1 MKKYLF
7 PISVSLVLGVFMA
20 YFIIRQYENMPA
32 LAVSSEAETLYY
44 IQRGVYSDMD
54 SMKDG
59 MKDFTH
65 YIYNVEDNSYY
76 TYIGI
81 TTSKDNALKI
91 QNYYKSLGYDTF
103 LKDKITDNGEFTD
116 VLRQYDELLSKTD
129 DSESIKV
136 ICNQILAKYEELVKW
151 ALK

>member
-7 PISVSLVLGVFMA
+7 PISVSLILGVFMA
-20 YFIIRQYENMPA
+20 YFIIRQYEDMPA

-54 SMKDG
+54 SMQEG

-65 YIYNVEDNSYY
+65 YIYNVEDNQYY
-76 TYIGI
+76 AYIGI
-81 TTSKDNALKI
+81 TTNKENALKI
-91 QNYYKSLGYDTF
+91 QNYYKSIGYDTF
-103 LKDKITDNGEFTD
+103 LKDKITDNDDFIN

-129 DSESIKV
+129 DTESIKV
-136 ICNQILAKYEELVKW
+136 ICNQVLSKYEELVKW
-151 ALK
+151 V

>member
-7 PISVSLVLGVFMA
+7 PISVSLILGVFMA
-20 YFIIRQYENMPA
+20 YFIIRQYEDMPA

-54 SMKDG
+54 SMQEG

-65 YIYNVEDNSYY
+65 YIYNVEDNQYY
-76 TYIGI
+76 AYIGI
-81 TTSKDNALKI
+81 TTNKENALKI
-91 QNYYKSLGYDTF
+91 QNYYKSIGYDTF
-103 LKDKITDNGEFTD
+103 LKDKITDNDDFIN

-129 DSESIKV
+129 DTELIKV
-136 ICNQILAKYEELVKW
+136 ICNQVLSKYEELVK
-151 ALK
+151 